1 MKKSI
6 LLGIFLLFCVSGWA
20 QSGITTFILVRH
32 AEKISDGSDDPDLRP
47 EGLQRSK
54 DLVALL
60 DRNKVDAIYST
71 SFKRTRNTIVPL
83 ADAKKLKVLNY
94 DAFKAEPIEKML
106 KEHRGGTVVICG
118 HSNNIPWIA
127 NFLTGDKQVADY
139 DDTDYG
145 NILIIS
151 VVSPGQAS
159 KVTWLRY

>member
-6 LLGIFLLFCVSGWA
+6 LIGILLLFYVTGWA

-47 EGLQRSK
+47 EGLQRAK
-54 DLVALL
+54 DLVTLL
-60 DRNKVDAIYST
+60 DRSKVDAIYST

-83 ADAKKLKVLNY
+83 AEAKKLQVLSY
-94 DAFKAEPIEKML
+94 DAFKAAPIEQML

-145 NILIIS
+145 NILIVS
-151 VVSPGQAS
+151 VVAPGQAR
-159 KVTWLRY
+159 VTWLRY